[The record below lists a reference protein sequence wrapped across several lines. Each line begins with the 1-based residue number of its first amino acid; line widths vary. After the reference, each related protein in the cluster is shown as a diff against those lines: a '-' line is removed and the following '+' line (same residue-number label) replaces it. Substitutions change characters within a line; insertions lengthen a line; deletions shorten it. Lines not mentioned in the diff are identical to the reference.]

1 MMQQSAS
8 QLSYCLLDCR
18 TDLRPLRILAS
29 RELIW
34 EGWTVGIHVLGA
46 SHAVEFRR
54 GAECVTELLTCVRPE
69 YAQSPPIALQAD
81 TPGESCTSLARITC
95 RVRLKPF
102 DLAIGDALIGAF
114 DTDCRLEVAFP
125 FAGDGAAPVTRIG
138 WRVSGDSLAIETV
151 HSYPEEGRA
160 VRSESHFVSED
171 PQL

>member
-34 EGWTVGIHVLGA
+34 EDWTVGIHVLGA

-54 GAECVTELLTCVRPE
+54 GAECVIELLTCVRPE
-69 YAQSPPIALQAD
+69 YAQLPLIALQAD
-81 TPGESCTSLARITC
+81 TPGEACASLPRLTC
-95 RVRLKPF
+95 RVRLMPF
-102 DLAIGDALIGAF
+102 DLALGDALDGPF
-114 DTDCRLEVAFP
+114 DTDCRLNLAFP
-125 FAGDGAAPVTRIG
+125 FAGVGAAPVTRIG
-138 WRVSGDSLAIETV
+138 WRVSGDRLTIETV